1 MGSGVSKQAADFLVL
16 VKTGDRRNAG
26 IAANVFII
34 LHDAHGNQSEEIKL
48 DKLLHNGFKRGK
60 TGRFPVLN
68 KWQLLGDIKAI
79 EILHDGAGKSEDW
92 LVEKIEVR
100 SLSGEGNGT
109 SVFPINTRLPANQRM
124 RYYEFNC
131 VLPQHDA
138 RGEQRRRELDA
149 MCLLYQYDGPVG
161 AMRQVS
167 TSC

>member
-16 VKTGDRRNAG
+16 VKTGDRHNAG
-26 IAANVFII
+26 TAANVFII

-48 DKLLHNGFKRGK
+48 DKLLHNGLKRGK

-100 SLSGEGNGT
+100 SGGKGGGGVAHQFFPSTLGFRPTSACATMSSIVCCLNMTHVGSSVEGNWT
-109 SVFPINTRLPANQRM
+109 PCAF
-124 RYYEFNC
+124 
-131 VLPQHDA
+131 
-138 RGEQRRRELDA
+138 
-149 MCLLYQYDGPVG
+149 
-161 AMRQVS
+161 S
-167 TSC
+167 TSMMGLWEQCAR